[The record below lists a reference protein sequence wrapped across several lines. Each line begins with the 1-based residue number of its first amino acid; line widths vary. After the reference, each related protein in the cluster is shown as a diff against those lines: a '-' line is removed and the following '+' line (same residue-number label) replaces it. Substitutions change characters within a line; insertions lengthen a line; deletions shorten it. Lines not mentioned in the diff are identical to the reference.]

1 MPAMPTIEV
10 PVTIDTTPAIAV
22 AEALAHYHRSLAAD
36 AGYALEALTKRLDE
50 IEAERALKAAER
62 ERERK
67 RITDT
72 PERFETDAEARAAGA
87 DPDELGDTIG
97 IEITD

>member
-1 MPAMPTIEV
+1 MPATPTIEV

-22 AEALAHYHRSLAAD
+22 AEAIAHYHRSLAAD

-62 ERERK
+62 ERK

-87 DPDELGDTIG
+87 DPAELGDTIRV
-97 IEITD
+97 EITD